1 MSGPGVGGWAPSK
14 MEVHSGCDGITVCV
28 TTDSGS
34 YIARKYHTSPNVGI
48 QFFDGKTISYTVG
61 YATWDDWD
69 GEGLIHVERCDT
81 ANHPLPAELIAVLSS
96 EMTKYV

>member
-14 MEVHSGCDGITVCV
+14 MEVHSGCDGITVSV
-28 TTDSGS
+28 TTESGS
-34 YIARKYHTSPNVGI
+34 YIARKYNTSDNVGI

-61 YATWDDWD
+61 YALWDSWY

-81 ANHPLPAELIAVLSS
+81 TNHPLPAELIALLSS
-96 EMTKYV
+96 EMAKCV